1 MNDELVAQIERK
13 LLGWPGVSK
22 ETGGGGPGRGGF
34 RVPPATVYR
43 FGRRQIGHVHHNEAG
58 LADFSFPR
66 RFGRSCSGPGGR
78 SATPPSRTARRSQA
92 TECGALQTCPGP
104 CNSSA

>member
-1 MNDELVAQIERK
+1 MNAELVGQIERE

-22 ETGGGGPGRGGF
+22 ETGGGGTGQGGL

-58 LADFSFPR
+58 L
-66 RFGRSCSGPGGR
+66 GQNSC
-78 SATPPSRTARRSQA
+78 
-92 TECGALQTCPGP
+92 
-104 CNSSA
+104 